1 MRKFKVFTASVL
13 AYLMLISLV
22 PSNFLEKEVKA
33 LEGEYKVLIKEN
45 SNVLDSISYG
55 NKMIL
60 AYNDNSEK
68 IKISLIQNGEETVL
82 EEVEK
87 DTQIRIFNSKL
98 NNVVVIKLARY
109 EEEVLKQEYRKVDL
123 SENKIYSITEEE
135 YNSINAYKLE
145 GNEEENEDDTTINVN
160 WSEDEKEELLK
171 KINKNLDLNL
181 TILDK
186 NLEEVNKNSY
196 KYVNDD
202 EILYIS
208 LYYIDD
214 KKDIIE
220 FSVGYVN
227 ENLNKRESHSGVVY
241 GDYFYVNDK
250 YSTFLPIYEVV
261 NDNLFIFTEFDREEN
276 GYMENEIIKV
286 NKDGLISRKTIDKTH
301 RNAEVEIKEDYLYI
315 TYPVRIGQI
324 PTLYVYKEGEST
336 YDLVK
341 EIKDLGELDSSEN
354 DGKYFIN
361 LEDNTIKLI
370 KLNGANIEEVYDFSG
385 IIDVDSLG
393 AEVFSMGT
401 ENNFVFNSGNGKI
414 IIMQKNNENQN
425 TTTPDK
431 DDTVVNPPA
440 EDNNQNDD
448 ENQNEGNNQSQN
460 TTLDIE
466 VPTLNANDVNEIPV
480 VSSKTTN
487 FNIIIKDV
495 EALKNGQGS
504 LKLALNNVTLN
515 LPFSVIDKELLGEN
529 DTVSVKLELL
539 SDSEIIKDLKAVNKV
554 FDFNIVVNK
563 ENEGVKI
570 HNFKDGVAEI
580 TISLS
585 DEELEGLNKDKLKV
599 YYYNEETNE
608 FEAMETKVEGNDI
621 TFKTSHFSKYVIA
634 EEIVDNTVVSTPDKE
649 NDTVTI
655 KPDEE
660 TNSNTN
666 NSNTSTT
673 TDSEGS
679 KNETGKG
686 SLPQTGAVV
695 SSSAILVVALGLV
708 LVGGIVFFRK
718 KKDA

>member
-1 MRKFKVFTASVL
+1 MKKFKIFTAGIL

-22 PSNFLEKEVKA
+22 PSNFLVKEVKA
-33 LEGEYKVLIKEN
+33 LSNDYNIITKEN
-45 SNVLDSISYG
+45 SQVIGGYVYK

-60 AYNDNSEK
+60 AYNDDSDK
-68 IKISLIQNGEETVL
+68 SKISLIENGEENIL

-87 DTQIRIFNSKL
+87 SFRVSIYNSNINNIIIMKL
-98 NNVVVIKLARY
+98 ERY
-109 EEEVLKQEYRKVDL
+109 DEGIVKKEYRKLNL
-123 SENKIYSITEEE
+123 SENKIYTITEDEYSSLGGYTFEE
-135 YNSINAYKLE
+135 L
-145 GNEEENEDDTTINVN
+145 EEEDNTKIDVN

-171 KINKNLDLNL
+171 KINTSLDLNL
-181 TILDK
+181 TISDK
-186 NLEEVNKNSY
+186 NLEELDQNSY

-202 EILYIS
+202 EAIYIE
-208 LYYIDD
+208 LNFIDN
-214 KKDIIE
+214 KKDIIK

-227 ENLNKRESHSGVVY
+227 EKINKRESHSGVVY

-250 YSTFLPIYEVV
+250 YSTFLPIYKVV
-261 NDNLFIFTEFDREEN
+261 NDNLFIFTEFDREDN

-301 RNAEVEIKEDYLYI
+301 RNAEVEIKENYLYI
-315 TYPVRIGQI
+315 TYPVRIGQT
-324 PTLYVYKEGEST
+324 PTLYVYKEGEDS

-341 EIKDLGELDSSEN
+341 EIKMFGSLRS
-354 DGKYFIN
+354 
-361 LEDNTIKLI
+361 LEDDSQLFITLDDNKVKLI
-370 KLNGANIEEVYDFSG
+370 KLKDTTIEELDDFSDV
-385 IIDVDSLG
+385 IDPDSLIG
-393 AEVFSMGT
+393 IVFSIGT
-401 ENNFVFNSGNGKI
+401 KNNFVFNLGDNKI
-414 IIMQKNNENQN
+414 IIMQKNIENQI
-425 TTTPDK
+425 PSA
-431 DDTVVNPPA
+431 PG
-440 EDNNQNDD
+440 EDNTVIPPVEDNKP
-448 ENQNEGNNQSQN
+448 SQN

-487 FNIIIKDV
+487 FNIILKDV
-495 EALKNGQGS
+495 EALKNGEGS

-515 LPFSVIDKELLGEN
+515 LPFSVVDSNLIDAN
-529 DTVSVKLELL
+529 DTVSVKLDIIK
-539 SDSEIIKDLKAVNKV
+539 DSEITKDLKAVNKV

-570 HNFKDGVAEI
+570 HNFKDGLAEI

-585 DEELEGLNKDKLKV
+585 DEELEGLNKNKLKV

-608 FEAMETKVEGNDI
+608 FEAMETKVEGNNI

-634 EEIVDNTVVSTPDKE
+634 EEIVENNVTTPEKD
-649 NDTVTI
+649 DTVTI
-655 KPDEE
+655 TPDEE

-673 TDSEGS
+673 IDTQGS

-695 SSSAILVVALGLV
+695 SSSVILVVALGLV